1 MARFVVARQLGGKR
15 AITTTGKEIG
25 RLDDIVVDE
34 TTGEMESIVV
44 EPDAETA
51 DDVRFPK
58 DGQNDFVIPFK
69 AVRAIS
75 DVIVVEEAPMP
86 IAAAAAPTQ
95 RMGSTYSR
103 YARQQ
108 AQAAAGMQ

>member
-25 RLDDIVVDE
+25 RLDDLIVDE
-34 TTGEMESIVV
+34 TNGEMESVVV

-51 DDVRFPK
+51 EDVRFPK
-58 DGQNDFVIPFK
+58 DSQGDFIIAFK

-75 DVIVVEEAPMP
+75 DVMVVEE
-86 IAAAAAPTQ
+86 IAAPVVPVMPAAAP
-95 RMGSTYSR
+95 RHHYGTYGTR
-103 YARQQ
+103 
-108 AQAAAGMQ
+108 AAPQD

>member
-15 AITTTGKEIG
+15 SITTTGKEIG

-34 TTGEMESIVV
+34 ATGEMESIVV

-58 DGQNDFVIPFK
+58 DSQGDFVIPFK

-75 DVIVVEEAPMP
+75 DVIVLDESAAPV
-86 IAAAAAPTQ
+86 AAAAPAAKHHHH
-95 RMGSTYSR
+95 GSSE
-103 YARQQ
+103 
-108 AQAAAGMQ
+108 

>member
-15 AITTTGKEIG
+15 SITTTGKEIG
-25 RLDDIVVDE
+25 RLDDIIVDE
-34 TTGEMESIVV
+34 ATGEMESVVV

-51 DDVRFPK
+51 EDIRFPK
-58 DGQNDFVIPFK
+58 DAQGDFIIPFK

-86 IAAAAAPTQ
+86 VGVTP
-95 RMGSTYSR
+95 
-103 YARQQ
+103 
-108 AQAAAGMQ
+108 AAAGTPARHHHHRAVAAE

>member
-15 AITTTGKEIG
+15 SITTTGKEIG

-34 TTGEMESIVV
+34 STGEMESVVV

-51 DDVRFPK
+51 EDIHFPK
-58 DGQNDFVIPFK
+58 DSQGDFIIPFK

-75 DVIVVEEAPMP
+75 DVIVIEEAAAPAP
-86 IAAAAAPTQ
+86 AAAAP
-95 RMGSTYSR
+95 
-103 YARQQ
+103 
-108 AQAAAGMQ
+108 AAKHHHHHSA

>member
-25 RLDDIVVDE
+25 RLDDIIVDE
-34 TTGEMESIVV
+34 ATGEMEHIVV

-51 DDVRFPK
+51 EDVRFSK
-58 DGQNDFVIPFK
+58 DGQGDFVIPFK

-75 DVIVVEEAPMP
+75 DVIVVEESVTPAVSVVPV
-86 IAAAAAPTQ
+86 AAPRHYHGS
-95 RMGSTYSR
+95 RMVS
-103 YARQQ
+103 QMPQ
-108 AQAAAGMQ
+108 E

>member
-25 RLDDIVVDE
+25 RLDDIIVDE
-34 TTGEMESIVV
+34 GTGEMESIVV

-51 DDVRFPK
+51 DEIRFPK
-58 DGQNDFVIPFK
+58 DAQGDFIIPFK

-75 DVIVVEEAPMP
+75 DVIVVEEPTAPV
-86 IAAAAAPTQ
+86 APQ
-95 RMGSTYSR
+95 PAPHHHS
-103 YARQQ
+103 A
-108 AQAAAGMQ
+108 

>member
-15 AITTTGKEIG
+15 SITTTGKEIG

-34 TTGEMESIVV
+34 ATGEMESIVV

-51 DDVRFPK
+51 EDVRFPK
-58 DGQNDFVIPFK
+58 DSQGDFVIPFK

-75 DVIVVEEAPMP
+75 DVIVVEEAPAP
-86 IAAAAAPTQ
+86 VGAAAAPAAKHHHH
-95 RMGSTYSR
+95 GSSE
-103 YARQQ
+103 
-108 AQAAAGMQ
+108 

>member
-15 AITTTGKEIG
+15 SITTTGKEIG
-25 RLDDIVVDE
+25 RLDDLVVDE
-34 TTGEMESIVV
+34 ATGEMESVVV

-51 DDVRFPK
+51 DDIRFPK
-58 DGQNDFVIPFK
+58 DSQGDFIIPFK

-86 IAAAAAPTQ
+86 APAAATQESGGAATASKHHHHV
-95 RMGSTYSR
+95 RRT
-103 YARQQ
+103 
-108 AQAAAGMQ
+108 